1 MIKNLRPTFALGL
14 IILTFVVVSCSKD
27 KSEKNR
33 RKPGEASGIV
43 SLTFEGVNYNLNI
56 ETLYIENFVDPNPPS
71 KRQIKGGADAGQYG
85 VVFDFNVFETGSYT
99 VTDDNIPLSLTF
111 ASKSSDGNANFLFS
125 TPDREID
132 PVSGAPFFPVFNLN
146 ITKWEGH
153 QFRDKDSKGNT
164 LFERLENFEAT
175 FEITYRVP
183 QFDPNTEE
191 YKTVTNGFMRLS
203 KK

>member
-14 IILTFVVVSCSKD
+14 IILMFVVVSCSKD

-43 SLTFEGVNYNLNI
+43 SLTFEGIDYNFNV

-71 KRQIKGGADAGQYG
+71 KRRIEGGADAGQYG
-85 VVFDFNVFETGSYT
+85 VAFSFNVFETGSYT
-99 VTDDNIPLSLTF
+99 VTDDNIPLSLNIL
-111 ASKSSDGNANFLFS
+111 SKSPNGNFNFLFS

-153 QFRDKDSKGNT
+153 QFREQTSKGP

-183 QFDPNTEE
+183 QFDPNIEE
-191 YKTVTNGFMRLS
+191 YKSVTNGFMRLS
-203 KK
+203 LK